1 MLQSMFIQLKD
12 GPQGLIILIALNG
25 NGWIQMYPCQTAAND
40 LTLIMNVVCLLG
52 IILLPLV

>member
-12 GPQGLIILIALNG
+12 GPQGLIILFALNG
-25 NGWIQMYPCQTAAND
+25 NGWIQMYPCQTAASD